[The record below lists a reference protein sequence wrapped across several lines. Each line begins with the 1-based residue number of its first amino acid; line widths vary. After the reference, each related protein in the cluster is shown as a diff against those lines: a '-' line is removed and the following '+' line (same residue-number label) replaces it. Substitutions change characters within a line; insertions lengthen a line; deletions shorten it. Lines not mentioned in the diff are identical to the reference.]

1 VRWPPRRAAPVP
13 ARSCRL
19 DRRAAAGRPT
29 RRWSRRRVCA
39 GSSNRGVRLPAAAQ
53 RHDVRQTETIGTDR
67 VALSEIQRAQVSK
80 RLAAFC
86 DARVPSAVRD
96 KVRLGFR
103 VKGGEVVL
111 FEERPA
117 FQAPH
122 EWREMSVAK
131 FKYVET
137 RRSWRLYCQHR
148 DLRWHTYQSL
158 PAAARF
164 ETLLDEVA
172 ADPTGIF
179 WG

>member
-1 VRWPPRRAAPVP
+1 
-13 ARSCRL
+13 
-19 DRRAAAGRPT
+19 
-29 RRWSRRRVCA
+29 
-39 GSSNRGVRLPAAAQ
+39 
-53 RHDVRQTETIGTDR
+53 

-86 DARVPSAVRD
+86 DARVPAAIRD